1 MILPILTLWLM
12 LAGAP
17 DCTSGALCSCAIR
30 SPEIS
35 YARAE
40 AVFVG
45 VVTHAGEIG
54 GEHGQPVTL
63 RITRTWK
70 GDSAE
75 NIVVHDAHPCGVV
88 FQAGVEY
95 LVYALRDQDGRL
107 YTTFCARSRPLAQ
120 AAEDLRV
127 LDGMTAADH

>member
-1 MILPILTLWLM
+1 M

-17 DCTSGALCSCAIR
+17 DCTGAAFCSCAIR

-40 AVFVG
+40 AVFSG
-45 VVTHAGEIG
+45 VVTHVGEIG
-54 GEHGQPVTL
+54 AERGQPVTL

-70 GDSAE
+70 GSFSE
-75 NIVVHDAHPCGVV
+75 SIVVRDAHPCGVV
-88 FQAGVEY
+88 FQAGAEY
-95 LVYALRDQDGRL
+95 LVYALRDQDGRI
-107 YTTFCARSRPLAQ
+107 YTTFCARSRPLVN

-127 LDGMTAADH
+127 LDRMPAADR